1 MGEVGG
7 VAGTPE
13 DHCQEKCPNV
23 PGLQKLPR
31 EEGQGGPFPVKE
43 KHEDRCRAHEGMTRR
58 TVRRGREQGRG
69 QKCGRKPAWRIMKSW
84 SELPGVEKRCWRYLL
99 CWMAEQCLWCRTII
113 LVAPDELGDG
123 DHLVDSG
130 GFFLRLNAKANA
142 EREGCFFPVAGQ

>member
-1 MGEVGG
+1 MWKKGWLPENPVWLPRAPREELRVTQMGEVGG

-43 KHEDRCRAHEGMTRR
+43 KHEDRRRAHEGMTRR

-69 QKCGRKPAWRIMKSW
+69 QKCGRKPA
-84 SELPGVEKRCWRYLL
+84 
-99 CWMAEQCLWCRTII
+99 
-113 LVAPDELGDG
+113 
-123 DHLVDSG
+123 
-130 GFFLRLNAKANA
+130 
-142 EREGCFFPVAGQ
+142 